1 MITCIIVIFII
12 AILVYALFSAINVY
26 NKKNHKF
33 HGYKHASK
41 KLLKNGLYNGIVA
54 FGSSRIPNDD
64 SYIRDIENISE
75 LCAKRI
81 IDNGKKISF
90 ITGDGPSVMTA
101 WLKPAA
107 KIGIQTAGF
116 SITLPFEESVSGYS
130 NKKISYTFTNF
141 PARKQVMFDHAI
153 AYVVFK
159 GGFGTMD
166 ELFNLLIYITT
177 GRVEKK
183 PIFVYPKSFYKDVLN
198 FSKFIECK
206 TIDEDSV
213 KLLTFFESKDE
224 LLKALYKVIDENGN

>member
-1 MITCIIVIFII
+1 MVAFITFIIFICMI
-12 AILVYALFSAINVY
+12 FSAINTY

-54 FGSSRIPNDD
+54 FGSSRIPSDD
-64 SYIRDIENISE
+64 PHIKDIEHISE
-75 LCAKRI
+75 LCAERI
-81 IDNGKKISF
+81 AKKGKKISF

-107 KIGIQTAGF
+107 KIGIQTTGF
-116 SITLPFEESVSGYS
+116 SITLPFEEGVSGYS
-130 NKKISYTFTNF
+130 DEKISYTFTNF

-177 GRVEKK
+177 GRIEKK

-198 FSKFIECK
+198 FDNFIKDK
-206 TIDEDSV
+206 TISADSNN
-213 KLLTFFESKDE
+213 LLTCFSSKEE
-224 LLKALYKVIDENGN
+224 LLQALYNVIDENG

>member
-1 MITCIIVIFII
+1 MFGI
-12 AILVYALFSAINVY
+12 AIFFVAVTLIAVIVPCINKY

-41 KLLKNGLYNGIVA
+41 KLLRNGLYSGIVA
-54 FGSSRIPNDD
+54 FGSSRIPDD
-64 SYIRDIENISE
+64 DQHIHDIEYISE

-81 IDNGKKISF
+81 IEKKKKISF
-90 ITGDGPSVMTA
+90 ITGDGPSVMKA

-107 KIGIQTAGF
+107 KIGIQTSGF
-116 SITLPFEESVSGYS
+116 SITLPFEEDVSGYS
-130 NKKISYTFTNF
+130 DKKLSYTFTNF
-141 PARKQVMFDHAI
+141 PARKQIMFDHAI

-177 GRVEKK
+177 GRAEKK

-198 FSKFIECK
+198 FDKFIENK
-206 TIDEDSV
+206 TIEPDSAE
-213 KLLTFFESKDE
+213 LLTYFDSKEE
-224 LLKALYKVIDENGN
+224 LLQALYKIIDENGN